1 MLLNSWNILFLKYS
15 KWFFLSLNLIKLNNV
30 DYVWGAIY
38 IYIVF
43 CDESLCDIWCRWH
56 IEISLEIDLKMNNVN
71 FLFKD
76 SLCEREVYSWKV
88 LHSKWSSL
96 DATCKFVDKQ
106 FVYKCL
112 KDNINH

>member
-1 MLLNSWNILFLKYS
+1 MK
-15 KWFFLSLNLIKLNNV
+15 V
-30 DYVWGAIY
+30 CAIY
-38 IYIVF
+38 DV
-43 CDESLCDIWCRWH
+43 DDT
-56 IEISLEIDLKMNNVN
+56 EISLEIDLKMNNVN